1 MNFDKDILLDEISEY
16 LEVDEDDL
24 KDIID
29 MIEGV
34 E

>member
-1 MNFDKDILLDEISEY
+1 MNFDKDVLLKEISEY

>member
-1 MNFDKDILLDEISEY
+1 MNFDKDILLKEISEY